1 MESNQPSKTS
11 GYMKEA
17 TGTVKGT
24 PSRLGT
30 EPADALALT
39 GLLCPS

>member
-24 PSRLGT
+24 PRRPGAK
-30 EPADALALT
+30 PARALQ
-39 GLLCPS
+39 